1 MSRIRALAFVAGT
14 MCVVAMAI
22 PQEVTGQ
29 RSAVEVW
36 SANCGR
42 CHTVQPPDRYYAK
55 DWASILQ
62 HMTVTARLTG
72 AEADAIT
79 QFLISG
85 ARRGEQG
92 SSESMAIE
100 ALPAGHVRWASWSQT
115 VPDPEAAYNQQ
126 CAPCHG
132 KEGHGDGPAAT
143 AFNPKPTDFEN
154 AEFWAERSDQQI
166 DSVITAGKGSMPPMP
181 TSLTPDMRAAL
192 IKYLREKFG
201 EKWVRKADGS

>member
-1 MSRIRALAFVAGT
+1 MSRLRAVAFAAG
-14 MCVVAMAI
+14 VVLTLAMAL

-29 RSAVEVW
+29 RSGVEVW

-62 HMTVTARLTG
+62 HMTVTARLTN

-85 ARRGEQG
+85 ARRGEEG
-92 SSESMAIE
+92 SSRSIATEV
-100 ALPAGHVRWASWSQT
+100 LPAGFLMTASWIQT
-115 VPDPEAAYNQQ
+115 VTDPEETYAQQ

-132 KEGHGDGPAAT
+132 KEGHGDGPAAI
-143 AFNPKPTDFEN
+143 AFNPRPTDFEN
-154 AEFWAERSDQQI
+154 TEFWAEHSDQQI
-166 DSVITAGKGSMPPMP
+166 DSVITSGTGSMPPMP
-181 TSLTPDMRAAL
+181 TALSPEEREAL

-201 EKWVRKADGS
+201 EKVVRKADGS